1 MRLDKLLANYGIGTR
16 KEVKSYIRKGFVEVN
31 GEIIKKDDYKVDYQ
45 KDEII
50 FDGELIEY
58 RPYVYL
64 MLNKPKGYVSATKD
78 NVHPTVI
85 DLIVGYENYD
95 LFPVGRLD
103 IDTEGLLLISNDG
116 DFAHRLMSPNRN
128 HAKVYV
134 ARIAGIM
141 NEFDILAFKDGVILD
156 NGYKCKPANLKVL
169 EVFDDSCEVEIE
181 IFEGKFH
188 QVKKMVEACNKKVT
202 YLKRISIKGL
212 ALDRSLQLGDFRELT
227 KEELIDLTKEL
238 W

>member
-64 MLNKPKGYVSATKD
+64 MLNKPKGYVSATK
-78 NVHPTVI
+78 
-85 DLIVGYENYD
+85 
-95 LFPVGRLD
+95 VGRLD

-156 NGYKCKPANLKVL
+156 NGYKCKPANLKIL

-212 ALDRSLQLGDFRELT
+212 TIDRSLQLGDFRELT
-227 KEELIDLTKEL
+227 KEEFIDLTKEL
-238 W
+238 

>member
-1 MRLDKLLANYGIGTR
+1 MMRLDKLLANYGIGTR

-85 DLIVGYENYD
+85 DLIVGYENYE
-95 LFPVGRLD
+95 LVMMV
-103 IDTEGLLLISNDG
+103 ILLID
-116 DFAHRLMSPNRN
+116 
-128 HAKVYV
+128 
-134 ARIAGIM
+134 
-141 NEFDILAFKDGVILD
+141 
-156 NGYKCKPANLKVL
+156 
-169 EVFDDSCEVEIE
+169 
-181 IFEGKFH
+181 
-188 QVKKMVEACNKKVT
+188 
-202 YLKRISIKGL
+202 
-212 ALDRSLQLGDFRELT
+212 
-227 KEELIDLTKEL
+227 
-238 W
+238 